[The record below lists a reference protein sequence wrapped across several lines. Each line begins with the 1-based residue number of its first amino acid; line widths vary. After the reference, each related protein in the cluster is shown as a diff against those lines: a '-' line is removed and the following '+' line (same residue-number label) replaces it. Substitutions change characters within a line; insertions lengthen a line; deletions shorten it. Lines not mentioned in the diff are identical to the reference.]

1 MIKRI
6 LVTTDGSESAA
17 VSVRYSVALAAKQKA
32 SILALHVVDVK
43 LLEGPFLRDL
53 SASLGTAPYVNY
65 QGNIAML
72 LDERGKTALE
82 YVTSLCEEKGV
93 PCETD
98 LQTGIVPRIIVE
110 KGELVD
116 VIVMGR
122 GGEHNDFLEGLI
134 GSTTEAVARR
144 ASAPVLVTGRE
155 TPGAKH
161 FVLAYDGSAHAKK
174 ALKAGVAMAEQNN
187 QKMHL
192 LVVGEDTAA
201 GWLEE
206 AQEYLQSHD
215 IDLECVQKSG
225 HPGEVITGYA
235 RECDAGLIVMGAYGH
250 SKLLELVLGSAT
262 SYTINHAPCPVLL
275 VR

>member
-17 VSVRYSVALAAKQKA
+17 VGIRYAVALAEKQKA
-32 SILALHVVDVK
+32 SILALYVVDVK

-53 SASLGTAPYVNY
+53 SASLGAAPYVNY
-65 QGNIAML
+65 QGNISML
-72 LDERGKTALE
+72 LDERGKVALD
-82 YVTSLCEEKGV
+82 YVATLCEEKGV

-98 LQTGIVPRIIVE
+98 LQTGIVPRVIVE
-110 KGELVD
+110 KGDLVD

-144 ASAPVLVTGRE
+144 ASAPVLVTGRDA
-155 TPGAKH
+155 PGADD
-161 FVLAYDGSAHAKK
+161 FVLAYDGSTHAKK
-174 ALKAGVAMAEQNN
+174 ALKAGVTLAEQGSR
-187 QKMHL
+187 KMHL
-192 LVVGEDTAA
+192 IVVGDKNAQS
-201 GWLEE
+201 WLDE
-206 AQEYLQSHD
+206 AQEYLQSHQIALD
-215 IDLECVQKSG
+215 CVLKSG
-225 HPGEVITGYA
+225 DPGEVITGYA

-250 SKLLELVLGSAT
+250 SKLRELVLGSAT
-262 SYTINHAPCPVLL
+262 SYAINHAPCPVLL

>member
-17 VSVRYSVALAAKQKA
+17 IGVRYAVALARKQKA

-53 SASLGTAPYVNY
+53 SASLGAAPYVNY

-72 LDERGKTALE
+72 LDERGKAALE
-82 YVTSLCEEKGV
+82 YAAKLCAEKGV

-98 LQTGIVPRIIVE
+98 MQTGIIPRVIVE

-122 GGEHNDFLEGLI
+122 TGEHNDFLEGLI
-134 GSTTEAVARR
+134 GSTTEAVVRR
-144 ASAPVLVTGRE
+144 ASAPVLVTGSD
-155 TPGAKH
+155 TPGADH
-161 FVLAYDGSAHAKK
+161 FVLAYDGSTHARK
-174 ALKAGVAMAEQNN
+174 ALKAGVTLASQGPR
-187 QKMHL
+187 KMHL
-192 LVVGEDTAA
+192 LVVGDRAA
-201 GWLEE
+201 EEWLEE
-206 AQEYLQSHD
+206 AKEYLQSHEIAIEYVPRTGD
-215 IDLECVQKSG
+215 
-225 HPGEVITGYA
+225 PGEVIVEYA

-250 SKLLELVLGSAT
+250 SKLRELVLGSAT
-262 SYTINHAPCPVLL
+262 SYTINHATCPVLL

>member
-6 LVTTDGSESAA
+6 LVTTDGSESAG
-17 VSVRYSVALAAKQKA
+17 VGVRYAVALAAQQKA

-43 LLEGPFLRDL
+43 QLEGPFLRDL

-72 LDERGKTALE
+72 LDERGKAALE
-82 YVTSLCEEKGV
+82 YVAKLCAEKDV

-98 LQTGIVPRIIVE
+98 LQTGIVPRVIVE

-116 VIVMGR
+116 VIIMGR
-122 GGEHNDFLEGLI
+122 GGEHNDFLEGFI
-134 GSTTEAVARR
+134 GSTTEAVVRR
-144 ASAPVLVTGRE
+144 ASAPVLVTGRD

-161 FVLAYDGSAHAKK
+161 FVLAYDGSLHAKK
-174 ALKAGVAMAEQNN
+174 ALKAGAAMAEQNA

-192 LVVGEDTAA
+192 LVVGEETAA

-206 AQEYLQSHD
+206 AQEYLQSHE
-215 IDLECVQKSG
+215 IDLESVHRSG
-225 HPGEVITGYA
+225 HPGEMITDYA

-250 SKLLELVLGSAT
+250 SKLRELVLGSAT
-262 SYTINHAPCPVLL
+262 SYAINHASCPVLL